1 MVLFKQRT
9 TLVYSKTAS
18 IITWQPLSR
27 EHFLSS
33 VDVQSK
39 YFDRLVISTKWL
51 LFQKGAMS
59 TKFYI
64 FLFGVVKQ
72 QSINTKNNL
81 CMGLIFLYLIC
92 FRVSYWHDFP
102 TICCWVPLN
111 KLTHKCQFDTLPCLI
126 YIYYKTYTISLPFL
140 FVCGLSLRFFVNQ
153 FINSLFV

>member
-1 MVLFKQRT
+1 MNWFTKNLRDKPQTKMGEKLCMFCNKYISSMVVYQTVIYVLTCSVVLNNKLWESHKSGTLHGRSMVLFKQRT

-64 FLFGVVKQ
+64 FSFGVVKQ

-81 CMGLIFLYLIC
+81 CMGFL
-92 FRVSYWHDFP
+92 P
-102 TICCWVPLN
+102 
-111 KLTHKCQFDTLPCLI
+111 
-126 YIYYKTYTISLPFL
+126 
-140 FVCGLSLRFFVNQ
+140 
-153 FINSLFV
+153 